1 MTAVGRKPFLTS
13 DKILLFTLWYS
24 ALMSVLL
31 IYVTHESSSAKS
43 KQQLSHIYYYDKEKT
58 RDVREAQESNV
69 IKKRTY
75 PYVTKKVVIKEDWK
89 DVELDDDYDQ
99 EPHVPGYVGVRDE
112 SPLYFKCSQ
121 CALVSSSGQLLGK
134 GAGEDIDNAECV
146 IRMNTAPTLGYEEDV
161 GSRTTVR
168 VIGHVNL
175 ERGLH
180 NDTDL
185 QKETLQNEVTRPEV
199 LIIPWLFSETIDRK
213 TDPIYNIAMNLS
225 KNYRDVEYYFLTA
238 HKMGLSEELFRKE
251 TGLSRSTAHTW
262 LTTGWM
268 SMIFAMDVCDR
279 IDVYGLIHENYCKE
293 HPNET
298 APYHYYEPDFKR
310 ECKYYMWSE
319 TQLAK
324 GHKFVTEK
332 AVFARW
338 SRRFN
343 IRFHYPSWK
352 AKLKNETNYV
362 DTPFLKE
369 YYKAKE
375 KGLLEEA
382 YEKEKIRLMKLRGEW
397 PPKEEDIPQQKEVKN
412 VTVIKSK
419 RRRIRKRKLRVRA
432 GWKRNMT
439 NPEKYIIEDLGE
451 IIEPF

>member
-1 MTAVGRKPFLTS
+1 MMTS

-31 IYVTHESSSAKS
+31 IYVTHNNSSATKS
-43 KQQLSHIYYYDKEKT
+43 SQKMSHIYYYKEKP
-58 RDVREAQESNV
+58 RDVRDIQEGNPMWN
-69 IKKRTY
+69 KF
-75 PYVTKKVVIKEDWK
+75 VTKKPEKIQENLEDF
-89 DVELDDDYDQ
+89 ELDSDDE

-112 SPLYFKCSQ
+112 SPLYFKCAQ
-121 CALVSSSGQLLGK
+121 CALVSSSGQLVGK
-134 GAGEDIDNAECV
+134 GAGGDIDDAECV
-146 IRMNTAPTLGYEEDV
+146 IRMNTAPTIGYEEDV

-180 NDTDL
+180 NDTDMQKINL
-185 QKETLQNEVTRPEV
+185 QREDTRPEV
-199 LIIPWLFSETIDRK
+199 LIIPWLFSEKINRK

-225 KNYRDVEYYFLTA
+225 KNYKDVDFYFLTSN
-238 HKMGLSEELFRKE
+238 KMTISEDLFRKE

-268 SMIFAMDVCDR
+268 TMIFAMDVCDR
-279 IDVYGLIHENYCKE
+279 IDVYGLIHEDYCKE

-310 ECKYYMWSE
+310 ECDYYMWSE

-352 AKLKNETNYV
+352 AKIKNETDFV

-382 YEKEKIRLMKLRGEW
+382 YAKEEIRLMKLRGEW
-397 PPKEEDIPQQKEVKN
+397 PPKEVPVAPPKQN

-419 RRRIRKRKLRVRA
+419 RRRIRRRKLRVRA
-432 GWKRNMT
+432 GWRRNMT

-451 IIEPF
+451 VIETK